1 MTGNV
6 LNIDGQDYKETDLN
20 AKQKYLISQLKDLT
34 NRSNTL
40 RGELDQLQRAS
51 ESFRAELLAS
61 FKETVDEDMEG
72 TNETVTKTMEGTNG

>member
-1 MTGNV
+1 MTNNV

-51 ESFRAELLAS
+51 ESLRTELLAS

-72 TNETVTKTMEGTNG
+72 TNG

>member
-1 MTGNV
+1 MTDNV

-51 ESFRAELLAS
+51 ESFRTELLAS

-72 TNETVTKTMEGTNG
+72 TNG

>member
-51 ESFRAELLAS
+51 ESFRTELLAS

-72 TNETVTKTMEGTNG
+72 TNG

>member
-51 ESFRAELLAS
+51 ESFRTELLAS

-72 TNETVTKTMEGTNG
+72 TNGQARRNFNIP

>member
-1 MTGNV
+1 MTDNV

-51 ESFRAELLAS
+51 ESFRTELLAS
-61 FKETVDEDMEG
+61 FKQTVDE
-72 TNETVTKTMEGTNG
+72 NMEGTNG